1 MSILD
6 NLGLTPE
13 QKAFRRNSIGGS
25 DANIIMSGN
34 DERILQL
41 WKEKSGKAEGEDL
54 SEVLQV
60 MLGSFTESFNR
71 AWYEKKHKKIVTNVG
86 DQMICLDHPFM
97 ACTLDGMVNGEEVWE
112 AKHVSAFAKED
123 EVLEKYMPQLTHNM
137 IVCGVK
143 SAVLSVIFGNH
154 KHETYSVSLDPDY
167 AAKLIAAEENFWNC
181 IHNDIQPVIVHTK
194 YQGPV
199 ERKVDMSGN
208 NSWSAAAADF
218 LGSLDLAKQHDKAKS
233 ILKELVEDD
242 VVEASGHG
250 IIAKRSKTGAI
261 TIKETK

>member
-1 MSILD
+1 
-6 NLGLTPE
+6 
-13 QKAFRRNSIGGS
+13 
-25 DANIIMSGN
+25 MSGN

-71 AWYEKKHKKIVTNVG
+71 AWYEKKHRKIITNVG

-112 AKHVSAFAKED
+112 AKHVSAFAKDD

-167 AAKLIAAEENFWNC
+167 AAKLIAAEENFWDC

-194 YQGPV
+194 YHGSV
-199 ERKVDMSGN
+199 ERKVDMTGN
-208 NSWSAAAADF
+208 NSWSVSAADF
-218 LGSLDLAKQHDKAKS
+218 IAYAEQAKKHDKAKDA
-233 ILKELVEDD
+233 LKKLIDDD
-242 VVEASGHG
+242 VAEASGHG
-250 IIAKRSKTGAI
+250 IIAKRSKAGAI